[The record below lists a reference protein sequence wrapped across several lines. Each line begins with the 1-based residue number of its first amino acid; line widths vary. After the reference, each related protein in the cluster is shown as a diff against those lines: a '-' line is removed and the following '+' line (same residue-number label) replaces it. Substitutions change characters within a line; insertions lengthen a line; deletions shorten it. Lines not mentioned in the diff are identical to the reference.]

1 MRSLFEFGV
10 LMIAMLLAQ
19 GCGKKGAECELIVG
33 SMKRLGKE
41 LAVAQKVT
49 SNKNSKLDQVAA
61 ALRPF
66 AAAAKDTG
74 EVLAASELTTPELK
88 KIAKDASEA
97 ALALAESSTK
107 MADAAERMKGI
118 DAARRAVNIRKTFVD
133 AGETKLHELCT
144 PATRECAPLL
154 KVLFDAPRI
163 PETPGDLQA
172 KQAWANQ
179 VSVWAS
185 RLAGVHVANPDVN
198 RQTASL
204 TEAWKSFTSAMT
216 ALATLSDEA
225 LAMDEAS
232 KAFSTPINSAN
243 AAMNAASKICG
254 L

>member
-1 MRSLFEFGV
+1 MRSFSEFGV
-10 LMIAMLLAQ
+10 LMIATLLAQ
-19 GCGKKGAECELIVG
+19 GCGRKGAECEIIVG

-49 SNKNSKLDQVAA
+49 SSKNSKLDQVAA

-133 AGETKLHELCT
+133 AGETRLHELCT

-154 KVLFDAPRI
+154 KVQFDAPAI
-163 PETPGDLQA
+163 PETPDDLQA

-179 VSVWAS
+179 VNIWTS
-185 RLAGVHVANPDVN
+185 RLASVRVSNPDVN

-204 TEAWKSFTSAMT
+204 IQSWKSFASAMT

-225 LAMDEAS
+225 LGMDEAS
-232 KAFSTPINSAN
+232 KVFSTQINSAN
-243 AAMNAASKICG
+243 AAMNAASKVCG